1 MKKIII
7 SIFSSLILLLF
18 IPNTYSYELSRTDIV
33 AMNKIISKIE
43 KNANIL
49 WFYYRD
55 LVIAEKEVDL
65 RSLSSDSKE
74 YLIINELIKKLK
86 QIKFSTFSKNHY
98 KENKID
104 FSIIKENWLTW
115 HNDARY
121 NSKLKTYYTYDER
134 LDNTAFEWSFNNM
147 EKWVM
152 DHKRSSNSSF
162 YDYSEIEKWFQER
175 WVKCRVSNGVTSSE
189 NLWYHSFYCKK
200 TDSDCSDEALKASKE
215 IFNMFMSEKWL
226 KYPLDAHYRTI
237 IHKNLKYIWVWMA
250 IKKENNNS
258 FKDSDYYKIYI
269 TTHYCTEFSN

>member
-7 SIFSSLILLLF
+7 SILWIIF
-18 IPNTYSYELSRTDIV
+18 IINSTYSFELERKEVVNI
-33 AMNKIISKIE
+33 NKTVSKIE

-65 RSLSSDSKE
+65 RKLKNDSKE
-74 YLIINELIKKLK
+74 YLIISELVKKLK
-86 QIKFSTFSKNHY
+86 QIKFATFSKNHY

-104 FSIIKENWLTW
+104 FSIIKDNWLSW

-121 NSKLKTYYTYDER
+121 NAKLKTYYTYDER

-152 DHKRSSNSSF
+152 EHKRSSNSSF
-162 YDYSEIEKWFQER
+162 YDYSEIENWFQER
-175 WVKCRVSNGVTSSE
+175 WVKCRAINGVTSSE

-200 TDSDCSDEALKASKE
+200 TDNDCSDEALKASKE

-250 IKKENNNS
+250 IKKEDNINY
-258 FKDSDYYKIYI
+258 KDSDYYNIYI
-269 TTHYCTEFSN
+269 TTHYCSEFSN